1 MTDYIAIA
9 SEGLAARINPFGAE
23 LSSLTD
29 AAGREYMTDADPA
42 FWSGRAPL
50 LFPIVGGLAEDTLRV
65 GGQAYRMP
73 KHGFAR
79 RSPFTVQE
87 HAADRAVFRLEDSAD
102 TGASYPFA
110 FALDMAFTL
119 SGMTLEMAATVHN
132 TGDVP
137 LPFSF
142 GYHPAFAWPLPGG
155 AEKAAHRVVF
165 EHEEPQPIRQLDKAS
180 GLIRAEGAPSPVE
193 GRELALDPEL
203 FRQDALIWTELHSR
217 HLSYGA
223 PGGAWLDVAFPDSPM
238 LGIWQVPG
246 ARYIC
251 IEPWQGHSDPLGYSG
266 DFRDKPGVVTL
277 APGASRNFRMDVT
290 ANPAC
295 G

>member
-1 MTDYIAIA
+1 MTELVAIA
-9 SEGLAARINPFGAE
+9 SEGLTARINPFGAE

-50 LFPIVGGLAEDTLRV
+50 LFPIVGALAEDTLCV
-65 GGQAYRMP
+65 DGQTYQMP

-79 RSPFTVQE
+79 RSGFTLVEQ
-87 HAADRAVFRLEDSAD
+87 AADRAVFRLQENAE
-102 TGASYPFA
+102 TRAIYPFA
-110 FALDMAFTL
+110 FTLDMAFTL
-119 SGMTLEMAATVHN
+119 SGMTLAMAATVRN

-155 AEKAAHRVVF
+155 ADKGAHRVVF
-165 EHEEPQPIRQLDKAS
+165 EQDEPQPIRQIEKAT
-180 GLIRAEGAPSPVE
+180 GLMRADGVPSPVQ
-193 GRELALDPEL
+193 GRELLLDAEL
-203 FRQDALIWTELHSR
+203 FRADALIWSDLHSR
-217 HLSYGA
+217 SLSYGA
-223 PGGAWLDVAFPDSPM
+223 EGGAWLDVAFPDTPM

-251 IEPWQGHSDPLGYSG
+251 IEPWQGHSDPIGYAG
-266 DFRDKPGVVTL
+266 EFREKPGVVTL
-277 APGASRNFRMDVT
+277 PAGESRCFRMDVT
-290 ANPAC
+290 VRPV
-295 G
+295 

>member
-1 MTDYIAIA
+1 MTDFVEIA
-9 SEGLAARINPFGAE
+9 SEGLTARINPFGAE

-42 FWSGRAPL
+42 FWTGRAPL
-50 LFPIVGGLAEDTLRV
+50 LFPIVGALVEDTLRV
-65 GGQAYRMP
+65 DGRAYRMP

-79 RSPFTVQE
+79 RSAFRLTEQSA
-87 HAADRAVFRLEDSAD
+87 HRAVFRLEDSAE
-102 TGASYPFA
+102 TRASYPFA

-119 SGMTLEMAATVHN
+119 SGMTLAMEATIHN
-132 TGDVP
+132 TGDAP

-155 AEKAAHRVVF
+155 ADKAAHRVVF
-165 EHEEPQPIRQLDKAS
+165 EHEEPQPIRQIEKAT
-180 GLIRAEGAPSPVE
+180 GLMQPEGVSSPVK

-203 FRQDALIWTELHSR
+203 FRADALIWTELHSR
-217 HLSYGA
+217 RLAYGA
-223 PGGAWLDVAFPDSPM
+223 EGGAWLDVAFPDTPM

-251 IEPWQGHSDPLGYSG
+251 IEPWQGHADPAGYSG
-266 DFRDKPGVVTL
+266 EFRDKPGVVIL
-277 APGASRNFRMDVT
+277 PEGAGRSFRMDVT
-290 ANPAC
+290 IRPA
-295 G
+295 